1 MTVVGESEPKAE
13 HGSLPE
19 ELSSSTAKLVYLY
32 LRTAG
37 DATPDQ
43 LQSALGV
50 RKLTLLPVL
59 RRLEG
64 AGLIE
69 AVDGS
74 YATTR

>member
-1 MTVVGESEPKAE
+1 MTVVGEPK

-50 RKLTLLPVL
+50 KKLTLFPVL
-59 RRLEG
+59 HRLETEG
-64 AGLIE
+64 FIE
-69 AVDGS
+69 TVDGGGS
-74 YATTR
+74 YSAIR